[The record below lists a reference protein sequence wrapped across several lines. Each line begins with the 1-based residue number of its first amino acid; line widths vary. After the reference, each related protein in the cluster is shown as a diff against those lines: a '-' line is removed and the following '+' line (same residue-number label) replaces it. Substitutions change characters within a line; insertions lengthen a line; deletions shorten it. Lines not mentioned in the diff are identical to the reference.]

1 MKKIISFIFV
11 FVCLF
16 FYSDTAIEQDSG
28 NIDVDKEINIVMKK
42 LIQKLEKNG
51 FAELRDDMIQDF
63 KTLRSYYRDLD
74 MAKQLNDKKLIQE
87 VNWFIKITE
96 SRIKSN
102 LKFIRSLEV
111 QFEEIEKELRKL
123 LEQKKEE
130 IKNRKIAKQAIF

>member
-74 MAKQLNDKKLIQE
+74 MAKQLNDKKLIQK

>member
-1 MKKIISFIFV
+1 MKKIIFFIFL

-16 FYSDTAIEQDSG
+16 FYSDTAIGQDSG

-74 MAKQLNDKKLIQE
+74 MAKQLNDKKLIQK

>member
-1 MKKIISFIFV
+1 
-11 FVCLF
+11 
-16 FYSDTAIEQDSG
+16 
-28 NIDVDKEINIVMKK
+28 MKK

-51 FAELRDDMIQDF
+51 LAELRDDMIQDF

-74 MAKQLNDKKLIQE
+74 IAKQLNDKKLIQE

-102 LKFIRSLEV
+102 LKFIRFLEV

-123 LEQKKEE
+123 LERKKEEE